1 VTPSLLSQLLVS
13 LQIAMGA
20 TLLAAAIGLPLA
32 LRLARPGRRGRRL
45 LDLLVNLPLALP
57 PTVLGFYLLQLLG
70 RNGPLGRPLYHWT
83 GLTFAFSK
91 GAAILAAALV
101 ALPLFVQ
108 ATRTAL
114 EGIPTS
120 VREAAQIDGAGRWA
134 LLRYVLVPLAL
145 PGLVTG
151 LLLTWGRSL
160 GEFGA
165 TLMVAGNIPGQTQ
178 TLAIAIYSAVQ
189 AGDYGRADLLSILLI
204 SLAGLTTWLAL
215 RWRAPKEEVTP

>member
-1 VTPSLLSQLLVS
+1 MTPSLYSQLLVS
-13 LQIAMGA
+13 LQIALGA
-20 TLLAAAIGLPLA
+20 TLLAGAIGLPLA
-32 LRLARPGRRGRRL
+32 LRLARPGGRGRRA

-57 PTVLGFYLLQLLG
+57 PTVLGFYLLQVIG
-70 RNGPLGRPLYHWT
+70 RGGPLGRI
-83 GLTFAFSK
+83 GLTLAFTK
-91 GAAILAAALV
+91 LAAILAAALV
-101 ALPLFVQ
+101 GLPLFVQ
-108 ATRTAL
+108 AARNAL
-114 EGIPTS
+114 EGIPGS

-134 LLRYVLVPLAL
+134 LLRHILAPLAL

-189 AGDYGRADLLSILLI
+189 AGDYGRADLLSVLLVA
-204 SLAGLTTWLAL
+204 LAGLTTWLAL
-215 RWRAPKEEVTP
+215 RWRAASPRT